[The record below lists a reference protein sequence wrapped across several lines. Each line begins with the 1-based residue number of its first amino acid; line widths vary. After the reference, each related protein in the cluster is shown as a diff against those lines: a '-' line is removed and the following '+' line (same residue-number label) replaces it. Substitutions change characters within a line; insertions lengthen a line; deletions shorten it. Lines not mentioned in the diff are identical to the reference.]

1 MQNMEKLFSFLDT
14 QKRHNLE
21 LDEAEGLL
29 DRQRDGRD
37 HPVLRQ
43 ALYDNTINWVKAE
56 ASGIL
61 RADIDKLNEDSL
73 NEDTVTT
80 DIATFTTQLLPAI
93 RRIYT
98 KLIAMELVSVQPLKG
113 PAGILYWIDHKFGTA
128 YGTESI
134 SEGDRLDQKRATE
147 YATSSEK
154 GTIKEVNYSL
164 ESKTITAVTKKIKGQ
179 WTIEAEQDLRSQW
192 GLNLESELMPKTV
205 EEVVRE
211 VDYQVIKALLAGV
224 GHNSNWNTNGALTE
238 DLKYTF
244 HQKEYDATLYD
255 EILTVNNE
263 IFKVKGR
270 NANWIVCH
278 PDVYLRLAKL
288 NKFMSDPLAQANMG
302 SMGRRYVGTLGG
314 GMFKVYVDPDFPEA
328 AKILLGFK
336 GDEWNYA
343 CGYYAPYIPLFTSP
357 KYIVGDDFTQF
368 FKGAMTRYAY
378 GIIPEEKTG
387 SLADRNLGLG
397 TVTLT
402 SS

>member
-1 MQNMEKLFSFLDT
+1 MQNMEKLFSFLET

-21 LDEAEGLL
+21 LDEAEGFL
-29 DRQRDGRD
+29 DRQREGRD
-37 HPVLRQ
+37 HPVLRE
-43 ALYDNTINWVKAE
+43 AIYENTIEWVKSE
-56 ASGIL
+56 ANSGL
-61 RADIDKLNEDSL
+61 RADIDRLNEDSL

-98 KLIAMELVSVQPLKG
+98 KLISMDLVSVQPLKG
-113 PAGILYWIDHKFGTA
+113 PTGILYWIDHKFGTTH
-128 YGTESI
+128 GSESI
-134 SEGDRLDQKRATE
+134 AIGDRLDQARPRE
-147 YATSSEK
+147 YSTSGEK
-154 GTIKEVNYSL
+154 GSIKEVNYSL
-164 ESKTITAVTKKIKGQ
+164 ESDTITAVTKKIKGQ

-211 VDYQVIKALLAGV
+211 VDGQIIDALLAGV
-224 GHNSNWNTNGALTE
+224 GHNSNWNSNGALTE
-238 DLKYTF
+238 DVKYTF

-255 EILTVNNE
+255 EILVVNNE
-263 IFKVKGR
+263 INKVKGR

-278 PDVYLRLAKL
+278 NDAYLRLSKL
-288 NKFMSDPLAQANMG
+288 NQFASDPLAQANMG
-302 SMGRRYVGTLGG
+302 TMGRRYVGTLGG
-314 GMFKVYVDPDFPEA
+314 SMFKVYVDPDFPDST
-328 AKILLGFK
+328 KILMGFK

-378 GIIPEEKTG
+378 GIIPEEKAG

-397 TVTLT
+397 TVTIT